1 MMEWYAA
8 GGLVTMT
15 VLIGLIGLRVAKDEL
30 LLRRKRLLIGKY

>member
-8 GGLVTMT
+8 GGLATMT